1 MTREEILKAAQAEA
15 SDRGEYETVIEKRAV
30 SIGTILGVV
39 LCVLLV
45 LVEYFLIKSFDFGK
59 VAIICTMAG
68 ASNLYEGLKRKSKKQ
83 TIAGILESILAVFF
97 TFLCVGVLLI

>member
-15 SDRGEYETVIEKRAV
+15 MDMGEYETLIEKRAV
-30 SIGTILGVV
+30 SVGTILGVA

-45 LVEYFLIKSFDFGK
+45 LVEYFLTKSFDFGK

-68 ASNLYEGLKRKSKKQ
+68 VANLYEGLKRKSKKQ
-83 TIAGILESILAVFF
+83 VIAGILECILAVFF
-97 TFLCVGVLLI
+97 IFLCVGVLLI